1 MRKWFDGGL
10 ERYIQNAILQMKTE
24 QQKMYAIIKQK
35 NGQSYTSMV
44 FGYYRP
50 VQSQDNYE
58 RYLESAHNQFYI
70 VMLNKC

>member
-1 MRKWFDGGL
+1 
-10 ERYIQNAILQMKTE
+10 MKTE
-24 QQKMYAIIKQK
+24 QQKNVRNYKAE

-58 RYLESAHNQFYI
+58 RYLGSVHNQFYI

>member
-1 MRKWFDGGL
+1 
-10 ERYIQNAILQMKTE
+10 MKTE

>member
-24 QQKMYAIIKQK
+24 QQKMYAIIKQE
-35 NGQSYTSMV
+35 NGKSYTSTV

-58 RYLESAHNQFYI
+58 RYLESVHNQFYI

>member
-1 MRKWFDGGL
+1 
-10 ERYIQNAILQMKTE
+10 
-24 QQKMYAIIKQK
+24 MYAIIKQE
-35 NGQSYTSMV
+35 NGQSYTSTV

-70 VMLNKC
+70 MMLNKC